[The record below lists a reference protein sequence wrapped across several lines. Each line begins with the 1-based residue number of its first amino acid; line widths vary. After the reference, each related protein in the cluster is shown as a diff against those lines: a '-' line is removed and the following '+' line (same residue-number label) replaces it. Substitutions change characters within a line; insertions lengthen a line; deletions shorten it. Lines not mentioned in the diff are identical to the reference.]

1 MKSGDMVKKTL
12 MAGLAFVAF
21 GAGSTVGLAKEVKM
35 TPLQIQE
42 LQTHEIEAAKN
53 VAFSAVMTV
62 LQDSG
67 YRINAADRE
76 TGLITATASTK
87 TNTTWM
93 PFVGFG
99 RSKKTPVV
107 SAYIEDVS
115 PVRTRVRLN
124 FVMTKMSANQFGGGE
139 DEEPILD
146 ATVYR
151 EAFEKVDQQVFIRS
165 ASTAPA
171 PVATP
176 AAAATSA
183 AASATPA
190 TINTGQ

>member
-1 MKSGDMVKKTL
+1 MKKL
-12 MAGLAFVAF
+12 MILSASAVLVMGTAAT
-21 GAGSTVGLAKEVKM
+21 AAKEPKM
-35 TPLQIQE
+35 TPLQVQE
-42 LQTHEIEAAKN
+42 LQTHEIEAAKG
-53 VAFSAVMTV
+53 VAFSSVMTV

-99 RSKKTPVV
+99 KSKKTPVV
-107 SAYIEDVS
+107 SAYIEDIS
-115 PVRTRVRLN
+115 PSRTRVRLN
-124 FVMTKMSANQFGGGE
+124 FVMTKLSANQFGGGS

-151 EAFEKVDQQVFIRS
+151 EAFEKIDQQVFIRS
-165 ASTAPA
+165 ASAEPA
-171 PVATP
+171 PKS
-176 AAAATSA
+176 TSA
-183 AASATPA
+183 PTV
-190 TINTGQ
+190 GQ